1 MKHAYAVL
9 VLMLVLVFALG
20 SSASAGIIRG
30 ENYDNVDGGLIG
42 NDGGDEDHPWGGDRV
57 TGYGGDE
64 VGDKYVR
71 PLNATGF
78 PILDLMITS
87 FVKYFTSEDRTVS
100 QSPTYRYR
108 LERRDYRWAQRPG
121 FATTVN
127 SRDRM
132 WKVAR

>member
-30 ENYDNVDGGLIG
+30 ENYDNPIG
-42 NDGGDEDHPWGGDRV
+42 NSSGGEDEDHPWGGDRV
-57 TGYGGDE
+57 SGDGGDE
-64 VGDKYVR
+64 IGDKYVR
-71 PLNATGF
+71 PSSATGF

-87 FVKYFTSEDRTVS
+87 FVKYFTSEDRMIS

-108 LERRDYRWAQRPG
+108 LERRDYLRAQRSEL
-121 FATTVN
+121 ATTVN

>member
-9 VLMLVLVFALG
+9 VLTLVLVFALG
-20 SSASAGIIRG
+20 GGASAGVLRG
-30 ENYDNVDGGLIG
+30 ENFDTPVGNPIGG
-42 NDGGDEDHPWGGDRV
+42 GGEDEDHPWGGDRV
-57 TGYGGDE
+57 SGDTGDE

-71 PLNATGF
+71 LSSATGF
-78 PILDLMITS
+78 PFLDLMITS

-100 QSPTYRYR
+100 QSPTCRFR
-108 LERRDYRWAQRPG
+108 LERKDYLKAQRQEL
-121 FATTVN
+121 ATSVN

>member
-9 VLMLVLVFALG
+9 VLTLVLVFALG
-20 SSASAGIIRG
+20 SSASAGVIRG
-30 ENYDNVDGGLIG
+30 ENYDNPVGNPIGGG
-42 NDGGDEDHPWGGDRV
+42 EDEDHPWGGDRV
-57 TGYGGDE
+57 TGGGGDE

-71 PLNATGF
+71 PSSATGF

-87 FVKYFTSEDRTVS
+87 FVKYFTSEDRMVS

>member
-9 VLMLVLVFALG
+9 VLTLVLVFALG

-30 ENYDNVDGGLIG
+30 ENYDNPIG
-42 NDGGDEDHPWGGDRV
+42 NSSGGSEDEDHPWGGDRV
-57 TGYGGDE
+57 SGDGGDE
-64 VGDKYVR
+64 IGDKYVR
-71 PLNATGF
+71 PSSATGF
-78 PILDLMITS
+78 PMLDLMITS
-87 FVKYFTSEDRTVS
+87 FVKYFTSEDRMIS

-108 LERRDYRWAQRPG
+108 LERRDYLRAQRSDL
-121 FATTVN
+121 ATTVN